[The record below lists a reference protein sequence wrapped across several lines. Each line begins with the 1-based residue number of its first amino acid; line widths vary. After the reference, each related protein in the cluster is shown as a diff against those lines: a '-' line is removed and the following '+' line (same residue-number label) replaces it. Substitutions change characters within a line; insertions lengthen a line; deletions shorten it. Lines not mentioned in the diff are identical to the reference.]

1 MEMES
6 CKLFIGGISW
16 ETTEDRLRE
25 YFQSFGEVLEAVIM
39 KDRATGRARGFGFL
53 VFSDPSVAERVV
65 LLRHVIDGK
74 LVEAKKAVPRDDHVV
89 LNKSNN
95 TSLQGSPG
103 PARSKKIFVGGLAS
117 TVTEAEFKKY
127 FAQFGVITDVVVM
140 YDHRTQRPRGF
151 GFISYES
158 EEAVDKVLQRTFHE
172 LNGKMV
178 EVKLAVPKEMALNP
192 IRNQMNVN
200 SFGSG
205 SRISALLMN
214 EYTQGFS
221 PSPISGYGVKP
232 EVRYSPGLVGN
243 RGGFSP
249 FGHGYGIELNFEPDQ
264 SQNFGS
270 GSSAGFGRPFSPG
283 YAASLGRYGG
293 QIESGGAGNG
303 SVLNAATKNHL
314 WGNGVGGPSYM
325 SNSPISRSSFN
336 GNAGMSS
343 LGSIGDKWGRN
354 SYRGEG
360 GGLGLEAMRGG
371 HVGGYS
377 SGSSSLE
384 TDSLYSDSAWLSM
397 PAKAEERMGAFDFM
411 SRGPAGYINR
421 QPNGGIAA

>member
-53 VFSDPSVAERVV
+53 VFADPSVAERVV

-74 LVEAKKAVPRDDHVV
+74 LVEAKKAVPRDDHLV

-103 PARSKKIFVGGLAS
+103 PANSKKIFVGGLAS
-117 TVTEAEFKKY
+117 SVTEAEFKNY

-200 SFGSG
+200 SFGN

-221 PSPISGYGVKP
+221 SSPISGYGVKP
-232 EVRYSPGLVGN
+232 EVRYSPGLGN

-249 FGHGYGIELNFEPDQ
+249 FGHGFGIELNFELDQ

-283 YAASLGRYGG
+283 YGASLNRYGS
-293 QIESGGAGNG
+293 QIESGGANG

-314 WGNGVGGPSYM
+314 WGSGGLGYT
-325 SNSPISRSSFN
+325 SNSTMSRSSFN
-336 GNAGMSS
+336 GNSGMSS
-343 LGSIGDKWGRN
+343 LGSIGDKWEAAARERN
-354 SYRGEG
+354 SYRSEG
-360 GGLGLEAMRGG
+360 GGLGLEAMRGV
-371 HVGGYS
+371 HVGAYS

-384 TDSLYSDSAWLSM
+384 NDSLYSDSAWLSM

-411 SRGPAGYINR
+411 SRGPAGYINS